1 MDFIIALALI
11 TFASYLIKYAADQ
24 FEPAADYLGRNMP
37 PGVKGATINAI
48 GSSMPEL
55 LTGIA
60 FVFTIS
66 SLNVAEGFLS
76 AIAVTAGSAVFNI
89 AIIPALVILF
99 ALAKNKDTHITVSKH
114 TIIRDGAFL
123 LSAELL
129 LIVLLGL
136 PVLSIWTAL
145 MLIGTYAAYFGYL
158 MWQNYRHE
166 KHDEEIAVV
175 VFDEG
180 DGLLDDEDEDEEVQP
195 SILKQFLTFDVINL
209 YFKGRDFDTK
219 MAWSVLAF
227 SIGLLGISCHLLAE
241 SVVMA
246 ADALSVPVYITSVI
260 FAAAATS
267 VPDTVLSV
275 KDALKGEYDD
285 AVANAVGS
293 NIFDITICAGV
304 PLLLYTALF
313 GSIDFNLSDA
323 MEAQVQLLRIVLLGV
338 SAAVIGM
345 FLMGRE
351 IGKTK
356 AVIMLGMYVAWIT
369 WIIVTAIS

>member
-99 ALAKNKDTHITVSKH
+99 ALAKNRDTHITVSKH
-114 TIIRDGAFL
+114 TIIRDGTFL

-158 MWQNYRHE
+158 MWQNATHVAIDPCCVGDLLGEYE
-166 KHDEEIAVV
+166 EDE
-175 VFDEG
+175 
-180 DGLLDDEDEDEEVQP
+180 EDEEVQP

-227 SIGLLGISCHLLAE
+227 SIGMLGIACHLLAE

-246 ADALSVPVYITSVI
+246 ANAISVPSYITAVI